1 MDKEAASQ
9 QIAAITKAL
18 EDVTKDLKLY
28 SLVVENGSGKDLESI
43 GKVSQ
48 SHTNLVASV
57 RTLNRAARG
66 QVDMVFAQIEAVSA
80 EGVFLE

>member
-1 MDKEAASQ
+1 VILTNRAKRMDKETASQ

-28 SLVVENGSGKDLESI
+28 SSIVENGRGTDLESI

-48 SHTNLVASV
+48 SHTNLIASV
-57 RTLNRAARG
+57 RCDGSEQR
-66 QVDMVFAQIEAVSA
+66 
-80 EGVFLE
+80 